1 MLTALGIAACF
12 GGLGIVLSVVGYFL
26 FDLVEWRIDFAEE
39 IRKGN
44 VAAAIVV
51 AGFILG
57 ICFIVGRAIGS

>member
-1 MLTALGIAACF
+1 MLTTLAIAAAF
-12 GGLGIVLSVVGYFL
+12 GGLGIVLSVVGYFV
-26 FDLVEWRIDFAEE
+26 FDLVEWRINFAEE

>member
-1 MLTALGIAACF
+1 VLTALGIASLF
-12 GGLGIVLSVVGYFL
+12 GALGIVLSVVGYFL
-26 FDLVEWRIDFAEE
+26 FDLVEWRINFAEE